1 MIKILK
7 DGRAG
12 NMKKKL
18 RRQLK
23 DFYQIGNY
31 IYADLM
37 GRIQLVVPRNER
49 INKLRIYEDYQ
60 TLIIQYGFEAA
71 NNYLKYISNYLK

>member
-1 MIKILK
+1 
-7 DGRAG
+7 
-12 NMKKKL
+12 MKKKL

-31 IYADLM
+31 IYADLN
-37 GRIQLVVPRNER
+37 GRIQLVIPRKER

-60 TLIIQYGFEAA
+60 TLIMQYGIAAA
-71 NNYLKYISNYLK
+71 NDYLKYVSNYLR

>member
-1 MIKILK
+1 
-7 DGRAG
+7 
-12 NMKKKL
+12 MKKKL

-31 IYADLM
+31 IYADLR

-49 INKLRIYEDYQ
+49 ISKKNIFEDYL
-60 TLIIQYGFEAA
+60 TLIIQYGIEAG
-71 NNYLKYISNYLK
+71 NNYLKYISNYL

>member
-1 MIKILK
+1 
-7 DGRAG
+7 
-12 NMKKKL
+12 MKKKL

-31 IYADLM
+31 IYADLH

-49 INKLRIYEDYQ
+49 ISNLRIYEDYQ
-60 TLIIQYGFEAA
+60 TLIMQYGIETA
-71 NNYLKYISNYLK
+71 NNYLNYIYNFKL

>member
-1 MIKILK
+1 MVKI
-7 DGRAG
+7 
-12 NMKKKL
+12 MKKKL

-31 IYADLM
+31 IYADLH

-49 INKLRIYEDYQ
+49 ISKIRIYEDYQ
-60 TLIIQYGFEAA
+60 TLIFQYGINAA
-71 NNYLKYISNYLK
+71 NNYLNYISNYLK

>member
-1 MIKILK
+1 
-7 DGRAG
+7 
-12 NMKKKL
+12 MKKKL

-31 IYADLM
+31 IYADLQ
-37 GRIQLVVPRNER
+37 GRIQLVVPKNEHIKR
-49 INKLRIYEDYQ
+49 IRIYEDYQ
-60 TLIIQYGFEAA
+60 TLILQYGIEAA

>member
-1 MIKILK
+1 
-7 DGRAG
+7 
-12 NMKKKL
+12 MKKKL

-31 IYADLM
+31 IYADLH

-49 INKLRIYEDYQ
+49 ISKIRIYEDYQ
-60 TLIIQYGFEAA
+60 TLIFQYGINAA
-71 NNYLKYISNYLK
+71 NNYLNYISNYLK